1 MDFKPGAALILKP
14 GSGSDQKLKTESG
27 SNLISQMGSD
37 QPASLPKTVH
47 LDDIARALHTFFY
60 ID

>member
-1 MDFKPGAALILKP
+1 MNQVQTGSAQILKP
-14 GSGSDQKLKTESG
+14 GSDQTFKPESG
-27 SNLISQMGSD
+27 LNFILKIGSD